1 MRRAPLINPLVL
13 SLVLAGACAT
23 AHPSMPTLATARV
36 AEDFDSYSLTRVGLM
51 PFIGPGL
58 TSEQTAA
65 LESAFFTELSLS
77 TPFELVPLTGPDLDE
92 IKQSDP
98 YLRGW
103 YRPETIFGL
112 ARRYS
117 LDAILFGTVT
127 QSQFFPPQKLSL
139 QVDMVAA
146 ETGTVIWSSSV
157 HLDATEKRVRDGIQ
171 VYFSNPDGGHDEESQ
186 DWRLALLSPARFAQ
200 FAAFQVAALL

>member
-1 MRRAPLINPLVL
+1 MRISASLCALVL
-13 SLVLAGACAT
+13 CGACAT
-23 AHPSMPTLATARV
+23 PHPGMPTLATARV
-36 AEDFDSYSLTRVGLM
+36 SEDFETYHLTRVGLM
-51 PFIGPGL
+51 PFDGSDL
-58 TSEQTAA
+58 TREQAAA
-65 LESAFFTELSLS
+65 LEAAFFTELSLS
-77 TPFELVPLTGPDLDE
+77 TPFELVALGEAELQE

-103 YRPETIFGL
+103 YRPETIYGL

-117 LDAILFGTVT
+117 LDAILFGSVT

-139 QVDMVAA
+139 QVDLVVA

-157 HLDATEKRVRDGIQ
+157 HLDATEKRVRDGLE
-171 VYFSNPDGGHDEESQ
+171 VYFSNPDGGQDDESQ

-200 FAAFQVAALL
+200 FAAFQVASLL

>member
-1 MRRAPLINPLVL
+1 MRLVPVLCALVL
-13 SLVLAGACAT
+13 CGACAT
-23 AHPSMPTLATARV
+23 PHPGMPTLATARV
-36 AEDFDSYSLTRVGLM
+36 AEDFDTYHLNRVGLL
-51 PFIGPGL
+51 PFEGADL
-58 TSEQTAA
+58 TAEQTAA
-65 LESAFFTELSLS
+65 LESAFFAELSLS
-77 TPFELVPLTGPDLDE
+77 TPFELVSLGEAELEE

-103 YRPETIFGL
+103 YRPETIYGL

-127 QSQFFPPQKLSL
+127 QNQFFPPQKLAL
-139 QVDMVAA
+139 QVDMVVA

-157 HLDATEKRVRDGIQ
+157 HLDATEKRVRDGLK
-171 VYFSNPDGGHDEESQ
+171 VYFSNPDGRMDDQSQ

-200 FAAFQVAALL
+200 FAAFQVASLL